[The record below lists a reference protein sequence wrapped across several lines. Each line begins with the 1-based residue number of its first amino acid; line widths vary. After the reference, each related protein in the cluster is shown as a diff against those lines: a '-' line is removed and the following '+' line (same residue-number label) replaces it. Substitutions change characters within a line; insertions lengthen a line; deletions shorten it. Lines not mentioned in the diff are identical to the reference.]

1 MNKFFENDITLVNQL
16 LEAQVLEYQCG
27 RYQMWC
33 QKGYFKENYIHFM
46 QEFQEKKEM
55 IQAVF
60 QKKYGKVISYEELQ
74 RAFKEYQKSVEDNL
88 QRKTHRG
95 LN

>member
-1 MNKFFENDITLVNQL
+1 
-16 LEAQVLEYQCG
+16 
-27 RYQMWC
+27 MWA
-33 QKGYFKENYIHFM
+33 QKGYFKENYVHFM

-60 QKKYGKVISYEELQ
+60 EKKYGKVISYEELQ
-74 RAFKEYQKSVEDNL
+74 HTFKECQKSMEDNL
-88 QRKTHRG
+88 QSETHMG